1 MKTYFVNGEGHEMT
15 AETLSTLLEALDY
28 EGEWLATAVNGEL
41 VHANERHIYTL
52 SDGDRIEILSPMQG
66 G

>member
-1 MKTYFVNGEGHEMT
+1 MTLIVNGQP
-15 AETLSTLLEALDY
+15 LEATATTLAELMSELGY
-28 EGEWLATAVNGEL
+28 EGAWYATALNSEL
-41 VHANERHIYTL
+41 VHADARSEAKL